1 MSFYD
6 DASLVF
12 LAGGA
17 AGKDGTAFNLKPVE
31 ELTGPNKVIN
41 GGFDS
46 DSDWS
51 KGTGWSISGGL
62 ASCDGT
68 QTGNTGL
75 SQLLSSDRLEEGE
88 TYKVTYTISN
98 YVAGQVN
105 PHIRGTST
113 GNVNGNGTKVVYG
126 IAGNSAS
133 YDINFFADSNF
144 NASIDN
150 VSIRKVVNKAAD
162 FTFTRGSNLSA
173 TRVGKDGYIEKGR
186 EQLLVN
192 TVWAGAG
199 LDTAPTGYS
208 LSITGSGTSNVT
220 GVAGQIRF
228 TAPTSSDRV
237 YLNSAISTSR
247 GLVAQSVF
255 VDAVHTACKVDTLM
269 RVSIGASATRIA
281 IFEDGVEVNNTHIV
295 QAGKRYTMV
304 WNQVADAAFR
314 FGMGCNGGVEG
325 DVTLSRPQ
333 LEYGLVATAYIENT
347 STSATATAGL
357 LEDEPRFDYTGGG
370 CPVLLMEPERK
381 NELAHSE
388 YFGGWSIKSGTTET
402 SNSII
407 SPEGLQNASTISA
420 TTALTNY
427 IGQNYTFTASTEY
440 SYSVFVKNGTSSKMR
455 LQVYDSSQYSTID
468 FDQSD
473 SVIYSANLDSYDFV
487 DYGNGWR
494 RVIITFT
501 TSAGAGSGYVQIYPD
516 RNGNNEYL
524 YVYGAQLEEGS
535 YATSYIPT
543 YGSSATR
550 AKEYNECSFS
560 GIGSQG
566 TMFGEVEIKGDGV
579 YGTPVALS
587 DGDSTTNFILVY
599 KQGDNKLSY
608 RIRTGGVDQTSIA
621 SAVLAEGYHKFAF
634 RFKENDCDFFVNG
647 QLVESDSSATMPTGL
662 DSIRQYIGTDTNK
675 FHGGTKQLLYF
686 PTVLS
691 NNDTEILTGATS
703 YRSFNVMASALN
715 YTIYE

>member
-162 FTFTRGSNLSA
+162 FTFTRGTDLTA

-192 TVWAGAG
+192 TAWAGAG

-370 CPVLLMEPERK
+370 CPALLMEPTRTNYIEY
-381 NELAHSE
+381 SE
-388 YFGGWSIKSGTTET
+388 YFNAWTKQGAVTITDNATTSPSG
-402 SNSII
+402 SNDASKYNI
-407 SPEGLQNASTISA
+407 SASTNR
-420 TTALTNY
+420 ALDQT
-427 IGQNYTFTASTEY
+427 ITLTSGVTYTFSMWVKAIVDTTIRVRSDASDWSEDISLLVSDGWKRIESTHTMGITEY
-440 SYSVFVKNGTSSKMR
+440 EFGFFDASG
-455 LQVYDSSQYSTID
+455 ST
-468 FDQSD
+468 
-473 SVIYSANLDSYDFV
+473 
-487 DYGNGWR
+487 G
-494 RVIITFT
+494 
-501 TSAGAGSGYVQIYPD
+501 D
-516 RNGNNEYL
+516 RFYIW
-524 YVYGAQLEEGS
+524 GAQLEEGS
-535 YATSYIPT
+535 FATSYMPN
-543 YGSSATR
+543 YGAAATVTR

-566 TMFGEVEIKGDGV
+566 TVFGEVEIKDDGV

-647 QLVESDSSATMPTGL
+647 EIVDSDTSATMPTGL

-703 YRSFNVMASALN
+703 YRSFNVMRSALN
-715 YTIYE
+715 YTAYE